1 MSAQVSPYT
10 PLMAAY
16 QRTSAEEE
24 PNSGA
29 VSGSVG
35 GGGKGAAHAQKEGM
49 SSDGMLV
56 PSPSAGVIF
65 TNGTL
70 NDDPA
75 AEDSTSGIVPSSSAS
90 SPRRRITVTSVYRD
104 DPLAHK
110 LLLDKLTKR
119 LLPFMALLYMASFLD
134 RSNLGNVKKEICD
147 DLGMSL
153 TQYATA
159 ASIFFVSQQA
169 CSTAAIR

>member
-1 MSAQVSPYT
+1 
-10 PLMAAY
+10 
-16 QRTSAEEE
+16 
-24 PNSGA
+24 
-29 VSGSVG
+29 
-35 GGGKGAAHAQKEGM
+35 
-49 SSDGMLV
+49 MLV
-56 PSPSAGVIF
+56 LSPSAGALS

-70 NDDPA
+70 NDDSVA
-75 AEDSTSGIVPSSSAS
+75 DSTLVASSSAS

-169 CSTAAIR
+169 CSTAAIC